1 MKTLILTEKP
11 SVAKDFAKALNIKC
25 KGVGFYEDDQYILT
39 WAIGHLLELK
49 SPHEYCLKWKK
60 WSLETLP
67 ILPERLSYK
76 VNYKTKKQFFLV
88 NQQLRRKDIS
98 QIIVATDAG
107 REGELIARTLL
118 ENAKINV
125 PCTRFWTSEAL
136 STKVIL
142 HHLSKVK
149 PLSEY
154 DRLYFAGRARQSSDW
169 MIGMNLTRIA
179 TIKLG
184 DLFSVGRVQTAV
196 LSMLA
201 MRRKE
206 IDKFAAEKYYLI
218 KAKFR
223 FNTDIIQA
231 TWFQTNEKD
240 QSKSSK
246 VKKKQVAESII
257 DECGS
262 KTVKVKEVI
271 KKRNSHRPPQLL
283 SLTELQRIANIKY
296 GFSAKKT
303 LSIAQD
309 LYEKNKCLSYPRTD
323 ARVLGD
329 SSLPQVREI
338 IKDLK
343 KFMPEYYKYLDDEK
357 VSLRNKLVFNDA
369 KLTDHHALI
378 PLKKFNGDLKTDH
391 GKIFD
396 LVLRRFLAAF
406 SANYIFESTTIIFNC
421 DKHLF
426 KADGKKILSSGWT
439 FLVKEEVEQKIP
451 LIIKGDEGNINE
463 MKLIESFTLPP
474 AEYTEASLLG
484 DMVNPARLVE
494 QKEYKQLFR
503 GEVGLGTQATR
514 AQIIETLIK
523 RNYVK
528 RNKKN
533 LIIQDKGI
541 YLIQMFQTLSISKE
555 LTTITETA
563 KWELELDAISQGIGN
578 VYSFMS
584 NIREY
589 VSNCVQEWK
598 EIEVDPKIKAKI
610 KQNAPAKSYDKKRVK
625 VGDCPICKGVILS
638 NSKSYSCSNWK
649 KGCSFSIWKSIA
661 SAKITPSIA
670 KQVLSEGKTKKTL
683 KFTSKQGKSFEANLV
698 LRKNKVEFLF
708 NNY

>member
-25 KGVGFYEDDQYILT
+25 KGVGFYEDDKYILT

-49 SPHEYCLKWKK
+49 SPHEYSFKWKK
-60 WSLETLP
+60 WSLESLP
-67 ILPERLSYK
+67 IIPERLSYK
-76 VNYKTKKQFFLV
+76 VNYKTKKQFFIV
-88 NQQLRRKDIS
+88 DQQLQRKDIN
-98 QIIVATDAG
+98 QVIVATDAG

-118 ENAKINV
+118 NNAKINI
-125 PCTRFWTSEAL
+125 PCSRFWTSQAL
-136 STKVIL
+136 SSKVIL

-169 MIGMNLTRIA
+169 LIGMNLTRIA

-196 LSMLA
+196 LSMLSA
-201 MRRKE
+201 KKNE
-206 IDKFAAEKYYLI
+206 IDKFSAERYYLI
-218 KAKFR
+218 NAKFS
-223 FNTDIIQA
+223 FDTGIISA
-231 TWFQTNEKD
+231 TWFQINKKD
-240 QSKSSK
+240 QSKSFK
-246 VKKKQVAESII
+246 IEKKESAEKIINECEKQIVI
-257 DECGS
+257 
-262 KTVKVKEVI
+262 VKECS
-271 KKRNSHRPPQLL
+271 KKRSSHRPPQLL

-296 GFSAKKT
+296 GFPAKKT

-329 SSLPQVREI
+329 SSLPQVRLI
-338 IKDLK
+338 IKELK
-343 KFMPEYYKYLDDEK
+343 KFMPEYYQYFDDEK

-369 KLTDHHALI
+369 QLTDHHALI

-396 LVLRRFLAAF
+396 LVLRRFIAAF

-426 KADGKKILSSGWT
+426 KADGKEILSSGWT
-439 FLVKEEVEQKIP
+439 FLIKEELEQKIP
-451 LIIKGDEGNINE
+451 MFKKGDEGNIYEINLGE
-463 MKLIESFTLPP
+463 KFTFPP
-474 AEYTEASLLG
+474 SEYTEASLLG
-484 DMVNPARLVE
+484 DMVNPARLVK

-528 RNKKN
+528 RNKNN
-533 LIIQDKGI
+533 LIIQEKGI
-541 YLIQMFQTLSISKE
+541 YLIEMFQSLSISKE

-563 KWELELDAISQGIGN
+563 KWELELDAISQGVGN

-589 VSNCVQEWK
+589 VANCIQEWK
-598 EIEVDPKIKAKI
+598 EVEVDQKVKGKIKH
-610 KQNAPAKSYDKKRVK
+610 NAPAKLYDKKRVK
-625 VGDCPICKGVILS
+625 VGECPKCKGSIIS

-649 KGCSFSIWKSIA
+649 KGCKFSIWKSIA
-661 SAKITPSIA
+661 SVKITPSIA
-670 KQVLSEGKTKKTL
+670 RQVLSEGKTKKTL
-683 KFTSKQGKSFEANLV
+683 KFTSKQGKSFQANLI
-698 LRKNKVEFLF
+698 LKNDKVEFLF
-708 NNY
+708 KSY

>member
-11 SVAKDFAKALNIKC
+11 SVAKDFAKALNIQC

-49 SPHEYCLKWKK
+49 SPHEYSPKWKK
-60 WSLETLP
+60 WSLENLP

-76 VNYKTKKQFFLV
+76 VNYKTKKQFLIV
-88 NQQLRRKDIS
+88 NHQLRRRDIS
-98 QIIVATDAG
+98 KIIVATDAG

-118 ENAKINV
+118 DNAKINV

-136 STKVIL
+136 SSKVIL
-142 HHLSKVK
+142 HHLSKLK

-169 MIGMNLTRIA
+169 LIGMNLTRIA
-179 TIKLG
+179 TIKFG

-196 LSMLA
+196 LSMLST
-201 MRRKE
+201 RRKE
-206 IDKFAAEKYYLI
+206 INNFTAEKYYLI
-218 KAKFR
+218 KAKFI
-223 FNTDIIQA
+223 FDTDIIQA
-231 TWFQTNEKD
+231 TWFQINKKD

-246 VKKKQVAESII
+246 IEKIQVAESIVN
-257 DECGS
+257 ECES
-262 KTVKVKEVI
+262 KNIIVKEVS

-283 SLTELQRIANIKY
+283 SLTELQRVANIKY

-338 IKDLK
+338 IKEFK
-343 KFMPEYYKYLDDEK
+343 NFVPEYYKYFDDEK

-391 GKIFD
+391 GKVFD
-396 LVLRRFLAAF
+396 LVLRRFVAAF
-406 SANYIFESTTIIFNC
+406 SANYIFESTTIIFNL
-421 DKHLF
+421 KNHLF
-426 KADGKKILSSGWT
+426 KSDGKKILSSGWT
-439 FLVKEEVEQKIP
+439 FLIKEETEQKIP
-451 LIIKGDEGNINE
+451 LLRKGDEGSINE
-463 MKLIESFTLPP
+463 IKLIENSTLPP
-474 AEYTEASLLG
+474 FEYTEASLLG
-484 DMVNPARLVE
+484 DMINPARLVE
-494 QKEYKQLFR
+494 QKEYKQLYR

-533 LIIQDKGI
+533 LIIQEKGT
-541 YLIQMFQTLSISKE
+541 YLIKMFQTLSISKE
-555 LTTITETA
+555 LTTIKETA
-563 KWELELDAISQGIGN
+563 KWELELDAISQGVGD

-584 NIREY
+584 NMREY
-589 VSNCVQEWK
+589 VVNCVQEWK
-598 EIEVDPKIKAKI
+598 GIEIDKEIKEKI
-610 KQNAPAKSYDKKRVK
+610 KQNAPTKSYNNKRVK
-625 VGDCPICKGVILS
+625 VGDCPKCMGAIHS

-661 SAKITPSIA
+661 NANITPSIA
-670 KQVLSEGKTKKTL
+670 KQLLSEGKTKKTL
-683 KFTSKQGKSFEANLV
+683 KFTSKKGKSFEANLV
-698 LRKNKVEFLF
+698 SKKGKIEFLF